1 MVHMELQGFPLILL
15 GLGLVLVISS
25 TSLFLSFGNATINL
39 CHWISRVWNLF
50 IFDIQSFILQAFT
63 EKKPS
68 LGGNSALLNNV
79 GTVEAGDF
87 RRWMVCKLHHEMNP
101 I

>member
-1 MVHMELQGFPLILL
+1 MPLDI
-15 GLGLVLVISS
+15 
-25 TSLFLSFGNATINL
+25 TSLE
-39 CHWISRVWNLF
+39 LF
-50 IFDIQSFILQAFT
+50 IIDVQSFILQELT

-68 LGGNSALLNNV
+68 LGGNSALSNNV

-87 RRWMVCKLHHEMNP
+87 RRRMVSKLHHEMNP